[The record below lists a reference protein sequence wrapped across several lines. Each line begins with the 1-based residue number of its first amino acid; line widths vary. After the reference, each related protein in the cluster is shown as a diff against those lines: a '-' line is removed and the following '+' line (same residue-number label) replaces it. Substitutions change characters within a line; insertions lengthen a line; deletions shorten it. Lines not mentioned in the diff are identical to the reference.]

1 MNFKL
6 ILRVYMYVYRAH
18 THTYI
23 YMNIYVYD
31 DSIYKVYN
39 GIVFYN
45 YIAQYE

>member
-1 MNFKL
+1 MCTE
-6 ILRVYMYVYRAH
+6 H
-18 THTYI
+18 THTHIYI